1 MTGRGRTTRGRG
13 TTHPSKEPG
22 RPTPLAEALAGYLR
36 TAGLAR
42 RVGQAGVLEEWPVLV
57 GPQIARVT
65 RAESVS
71 AEGQLRVRVATAAWA
86 AELQLMTPQILAR
99 VNAGRQG
106 RIRGIRWLAGGM
118 EPGPSGP
125 RTD

>member
-1 MTGRGRTTRGRG
+1 
-13 TTHPSKEPG
+13 
-22 RPTPLAEALAGYLR
+22 
-36 TAGLAR
+36 
-42 RVGQAGVLEEWPVLV
+42 AGVLEEWPLLV

-65 RAESVS
+65 RAEAVS
-71 AEGQLRVRVATAAWA
+71 TEGQLRVRVATAAWA

-106 RIRGIRWLAGGM
+106 RITGIRWLAGGTAPP
-118 EPGPSGP
+118 PGGP